1 MNQEAASQ
9 KSVTSSSLHDHRP
22 AERSPLMTWIG
33 WVISKLARGLSLL
46 IGSSF
51 IIYTVLRSAPGDMVD
66 LILGLNGTPEMKADL
81 RAEFGLDLSLV
92 EGYLGWASRALTGD
106 LGISI
111 TFMPGEP
118 VLELAGPAFL
128 VTLGIAI
135 VSLFMSIAVAY
146 GLAIFLGPPRPRQTL
161 LLGPI
166 QLLNAAPS
174 FVVAICLAKLINELI
189 QFQLAG
195 GGQIPP
201 SWYPIPTYQRLSDS
215 IAPFVF
221 AALSISLGD
230 GLFTDLFNALR
241 SELNNLSNSLFI
253 NAVRAKGASVRPH
266 LVKNLIV
273 PTLSIFTARLPLVLS
288 AVVIV
293 EYIFT
298 LDGSGYLL
306 LQAAKN
312 RDVPVVVGVSLFFIL
327 AVIVMNLILDLVK
340 ALVDPREVAK
350 GE

>member
-1 MNQEAASQ
+1 MSQ
-9 KSVTSSSLHDHRP
+9 SGLDHSQPKSVFRNEVTSR
-22 AERSPLMTWIG
+22 
-33 WVISKLARGLSLL
+33 WVMWFGSKLLRGFSLL
-46 IGSSF
+46 GGASF
-51 IIYTVLRSAPGDMVD
+51 IIYATLRSAPGDMVD

-81 RAEFGLDLSLV
+81 RVEFGLDLNIL
-92 EGYLGWASRALTGD
+92 EGYARWAWRALNGD

-118 VLELAGPAFL
+118 VLALAGPAFL
-128 VTLGIAI
+128 VTLGIAV
-135 VSLFMSIAVAY
+135 VSLLSSIAVAY
-146 GLAIFLGPPRPRQTL
+146 GLAIILGPPRSRQAF

-174 FVVAICLAKLINELI
+174 FVVAICLAKSVNELI
-189 QFQLAG
+189 QFQLAA

-201 SWYPIPTYQRLSDS
+201 PWYPIPTYQKITDS
-215 IAPFVF
+215 IAPFCF

-241 SELNNLSNSLFI
+241 AELTSLNESLFI
-253 NAVRAKGASVRPH
+253 SAVRAKGAAVNKH
-266 LVKNLIV
+266 LIKNLIV
-273 PTLSIFTARLPLVLS
+273 PTLSVFTARLPLVLS

-312 RDVPVVVGVSLFFIL
+312 RDVPVVVGVSLFFIF

-350 GE
+350 GD

>member
-1 MNQEAASQ
+1 M
-9 KSVTSSSLHDHRP
+9 
-22 AERSPLMTWIG
+22 
-33 WVISKLARGLSLL
+33 RGFSLL

-51 IIYTVLRSAPGDMVD
+51 IIYAVLRSAPGDMVD
-66 LILGLNGTPEMKADL
+66 LILGLNGTAEMKSDL
-81 RAEFGLDLSLV
+81 RAEFGLDLNV
-92 EGYLGWASRALTGD
+92 FEGYLSWATRALSGD

-118 VLELAGPAFL
+118 VLYLAGPAFL

-135 VSLFMSIAVAY
+135 FSLLMSIVVAY
-146 GLAIFLGPPRPRQTL
+146 SLAIVLGPPRPKQAV

-174 FVVAICLAKLINELI
+174 FVIAICLAKVINELI
-189 QFQLAG
+189 QMQLAG

-201 SWYPIPTYQRLSDS
+201 TWYPIPTYQRLSDS
-215 IAPFVF
+215 IAPFLF
-221 AALSISLGD
+221 AAISISLGD

-241 SELNNLSNSLFI
+241 AELSTLNRSLFI
-253 NAVRAKGASVRPH
+253 NAVRAKGAKVRPH
-266 LVKNLIV
+266 LIKNLII

-327 AVIVMNLILDLVK
+327 SVIIMNLILDFVK

>member
-1 MNQEAASQ
+1 MSQEGPSHDNSSVQRRTDSLSRWGQWGAA
-9 KSVTSSSLHDHRP
+9 
-22 AERSPLMTWIG
+22 
-33 WVISKLARGLSLL
+33 KLARGCFLL
-46 IGSSF
+46 FGSSF
-51 IIYTVLRSAPGDMVD
+51 IIYATLRSAPGDMVD

-81 RAEFGLDLSLV
+81 RTEFGLDLNV
-92 EGYLGWASRALTGD
+92 FEGYLRWAWRAMNGD

-118 VLELAGPAFL
+118 VLALAGPAFL
-128 VTLGIAI
+128 VTLGIAV
-135 VSLFMSIAVAY
+135 VSLLSSIVIAY
-146 GLAIFLGPPRPRQTL
+146 GLSIMLGPPRPRQAF

-189 QFQLAG
+189 QFQLSG

-201 SWYPIPTYQRLSDS
+201 SWYPIPTYQKITDS
-215 IAPFVF
+215 VAPFTF

-241 SELNNLSNSLFI
+241 SELNSLNDSLFI
-253 NAVRAKGASVRPH
+253 NAVRAKGASVRNH
-266 LVKNLIV
+266 LIKNLIV

-312 RDVPVVVGVSLFFIL
+312 RDVPVVVGVSLFFIF

-340 ALVDPREVAK
+340 VLVDPREVAK
-350 GE
+350 GD